1 MNENRVQQV
10 GVWALLGAAGAIQFS
25 IAAGQIL
32 AAVAAA
38 CWVITIVTGRE
49 RVTVPRMFWPLLV
62 YAALTIIS
70 AAFSPQ
76 PRTSL
81 ADCKQ
86 LVLFLLIPMTYRFLT
101 DAKAQAL
108 VSVVVSFGAIAAAIG
123 IFQYAILHYDSLGQR
138 PQGTLGHYMTYSGL
152 LMLVIG
158 AALARIL
165 FGQRERTWALL
176 VMPALLVA
184 VSLTFSRNAWV
195 GACAAAA
202 VLFLL
207 KDFRLLAILPVV
219 AAILFALAPARVNAR
234 FNSMFNLNDPT
245 TRDRLAMMREGGHM
259 IQDHPLL
266 GVGPNMVEPLYPQYR
281 VPEAVEK
288 VNQHLHNV
296 PLQIAAERGLP
307 ALLAWLSFVAILLVD
322 LARRFHAGEQRFLAA
337 VGLAALVSMLAAGM
351 FEYNFGDSEFLMLF
365 LMLVTLPFAATHRQ
379 ELRTE
384 N

>member
-1 MNENRVQQV
+1 MKVQQV

-86 LVLFLLIPMTYRFLT
+86 LVLFLLVPVTYRFLT
-101 DAKAQAL
+101 DTKAQTL
-108 VSVVVSFGAIAAAIG
+108 VSVVVSFGAVAAAIG

-165 FGQRERTWALL
+165 FGRTERTWAVL

-195 GACAAAA
+195 GACARPRCS
-202 VLFLL
+202 
-207 KDFRLLAILPVV
+207 FR
-219 AAILFALAPARVNAR
+219 
-234 FNSMFNLNDPT
+234 
-245 TRDRLAMMREGGHM
+245 
-259 IQDHPLL
+259 
-266 GVGPNMVEPLYPQYR
+266 
-281 VPEAVEK
+281 
-288 VNQHLHNV
+288 
-296 PLQIAAERGLP
+296 
-307 ALLAWLSFVAILLVD
+307 
-322 LARRFHAGEQRFLAA
+322 
-337 VGLAALVSMLAAGM
+337 
-351 FEYNFGDSEFLMLF
+351 
-365 LMLVTLPFAATHRQ
+365 
-379 ELRTE
+379 
-384 N
+384 